1 MNTVDDGARITYDPA
16 VPELSR
22 TICRIAR
29 HRPMVPH
36 RAFDRLSM
44 IDAGFGLLG
53 MAIVP
58 SARDGLAVVDTNLQ
72 LSGLL
77 WREMPHALIEQVRA
91 GALTLISSLAL
102 LAELAGSSVVRSS
115 GRSWSAPIPTP
126 SRCWVN

>member
-1 MNTVDDGARITYDPA
+1 
-16 VPELSR
+16 
-22 TICRIAR
+22 
-29 HRPMVPH
+29 MVPH

-44 IDAGFGLLG
+44 IEAGFGLLG

-72 LSGLL
+72 QSGLL